1 MTYSQDLRLRVIA
14 AVRAKQQSLSQI
26 AKVFGVSESTVD
38 QWAKRWRT
46 TRRVAALPW
55 AGGVKRRL
63 RTCAAAIRAE
73 VKKQPDATLAELCT
87 RVEKVTKVASGPSLM
102 SRELRLL
109 KLPRKKRAST
119 TASGRRRA

>member
-63 RTCAAAIRAE
+63 RTCAAAIRTE
-73 VKKQPDATLAELCT
+73 VKKQPYATLAELCM

-109 KLPRKKRAST
+109 KLPRKKTR
-119 TASGRRRA
+119 TAKLA